1 MPLIKRRIWIA
12 GLVCTSA
19 VIPAALLSV
28 LLFGCC
34 VLPFHRIVHRYLP
47 MCGGIVK
54 LWTGESHREAAPA
67 KVVPGKAPAPLIV
80 AARITTPISATV
92 DAIVP
97 RPSPRLRD
105 RIAHGALRCD
115 DDVGLLPL
123 LSLML
128 V

>member
-1 MPLIKRRIWIA
+1 MPLSTRRIWLA
-12 GLVCTSA
+12 GLVCTIA
-19 VIPAALLSV
+19 VIPAVLLSV
-28 LLFGCC
+28 ALFGCC

-67 KVVPGKAPAPLIV
+67 KIVPGKAPAPLIV
-80 AARITTPISATV
+80 AARIAALISARV

-97 RPSPRLRD
+97 PPSLRFRD

-115 DDVGLLPL
+115 DDVGLLLL